1 MAGRYQIGVK
11 TLKESCW
18 YTGFLEL
25 ITYIWV
31 DHTCI
36 AQTCHIYAVM
46 TACAEPE
53 SQKIST
59 RWNHKTFDDPQDS

>member
-53 SQKIST
+53 SRKSPLDGIIKLF
-59 RWNHKTFDDPQDS
+59 HDPKDS